1 MEAFSGD
8 VMRYKRICWSVL
20 FILLLVACGRRD
32 GPPTCGVDCLK
43 ATVDAAKATTGAEV
57 SDAGNDLAGT
67 AQAAA
72 ATAQAPLN
80 EAATAAAAIGGTAQ
94 AFHAT
99 LQAASTETQPTLA
112 AAATQAANIAGTI
125 QAAFTTITPP
135 AVVEEADA
143 SAVITQYAQ
152 EVLGISV
159 TIVRAGGLTNDID
172 RQINLSSEGDSAQAD
187 TAQVAVQTYAALLQG
202 GAGSVSYGSGTVAG
216 DVTVDINSAS
226 LGAFSFESGSP
237 VPESEA
243 EALTLVLQ
251 TFPGLSN
258 RTFTATSSAQ
268 GFAWV
273 AEGQVPGFDVQTKQ
287 ATLISEKVQIGV
299 VPNGARR
306 SSIYAVVGKGSFATQ
321 VVP

>member
-1 MEAFSGD
+1 
-8 VMRYKRICWSVL
+8 MRHNSVRWSML
-20 FILLLVACGRRD
+20 FIFLLVACGRRD
-32 GPPTCGVDCLK
+32 DPPTCGVDCLK
-43 ATVDAAKATTGAEV
+43 ATLAAAQATTGAEV
-57 SDAGNDLAGT
+57 SGAGNDLAGT

-80 EAATAAAAIGGTAQ
+80 EAATAAASIGGTAQ
-94 AFHAT
+94 AFQAT
-99 LQAASTETQPTLA
+99 LNAASTETQPTLA
-112 AAATQAANIAGTI
+112 AAASQVAGLAATAQAAL
-125 QAAFTTITPP
+125 TTITPP
-135 AVVEEADA
+135 AIVGEADA

-152 EVLGISV
+152 EVLGIAI
-159 TIVRAGGLTNDID
+159 TIVHAGGLTNDID
-172 RQINLSSEGDSAQAD
+172 RQINLSPEGDTAQSG

-237 VPESEA
+237 VPVSEA

-258 RTFTATSSAQ
+258 RTFTATSASQ

-273 AEGQVPGFDVQTKQ
+273 AEGQVPGFDLQTLQ
-287 ATLISEKVQIGV
+287 ATLIAEKVQIGIA
-299 VPNGARR
+299 PNGARR
-306 SSIYAVVGKGSFATQ
+306 SSIYAVVGKGSFAASL
-321 VVP
+321 VP